1 MTQVTTPGTTSTTR
15 RGVSAA
21 RVCTIIG
28 FVFAAIAVLFF
39 PIIFGLVAVV
49 LGIVGGALGDRPMG
63 WYAAAAGVAGG
74 VAGTL
79 LAAALLNS

>member
-1 MTQVTTPGTTSTTR
+1 MTQLTTPETTTPTR

-21 RVCTIIG
+21 RVCSIVG

-39 PIIFGLVAVV
+39 PIVFGLVAVI
-49 LGIVGGALGDRPMG
+49 LGVVAGALGDRPMG

-74 VAGTL
+74 VIGVL
-79 LAAALLNS
+79 LTAALLNS